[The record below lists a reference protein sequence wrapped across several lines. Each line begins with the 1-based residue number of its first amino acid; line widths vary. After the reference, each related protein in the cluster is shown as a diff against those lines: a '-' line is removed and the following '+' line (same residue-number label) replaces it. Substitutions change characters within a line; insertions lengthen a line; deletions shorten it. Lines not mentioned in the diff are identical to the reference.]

1 MRFRLLCALTAALL
15 AFSVDGCVSQNTRAD
30 RHSDV
35 KPATKRNPAP
45 NFEVKDANGQAFHL
59 ADYKG
64 KVVLLNFWATWC
76 GPCKVEIPWFIEFEK
91 NYKDRGFAVL
101 GVSLDDDGWEVVKPY
116 IEARKVNYRVA
127 LGSIDIERLYGGG
140 EGIQSLPTSFIIDRD
155 GKVASVHVGLISKSD
170 YQNELEEL
178 LH

>member
-1 MRFRLLCALTAALL
+1 MRFRVMCALTAALL
-15 AFSVDGCVSQNTRAD
+15 ALSIGGCVSQNFRD
-30 RHSDV
+30 EIQIEV
-35 KPATKRNPAP
+35 KPASKRNPAP
-45 NFEVKDANGQAFHL
+45 DFEVKDANGQAFHL

-91 NYKDRGFAVL
+91 NYKDRGFAVV
-101 GVSLDDDGWEVVKPY
+101 GVSLDDDGWDAVKPY
-116 IEARKVNYRVA
+116 IESRKMNYRVA
-127 LGSIDIERLYGGG
+127 LGSMQIERLYGGG
-140 EGIQSLPTSFIIDRD
+140 EGIQSLPTSFVIDRD
-155 GKVASVHVGLISKSD
+155 GKIADVHVGLISRND